1 MTSSLT
7 SGNLIR
13 LFGLDGI
20 IYFPDY
26 PENGLNGSTASFLS
40 SVGLPHDEIFTS
52 THLDL
57 DLDEPNPVTLGLLMD
72 LEGGEIPQTRRS
84 WPVLGSLR
92 TAVITIDTQSG
103 AVHSYPEGSNTSQVL
118 HRDIESF
125 VFCLAEF
132 RKLRDTK
139 TGDSDNETL
148 IQSFRTAVSALDPT
162 PLTDED
168 SDWNIMLDEIL
179 DGMW

>member
-1 MTSSLT
+1 MTSFLT

-13 LFGLDGI
+13 LFDLDGI

-26 PENGLNGSTASFLS
+26 PGNGLNAATASFLS
-40 SVGLPHDEIFTS
+40 SVGLPHDDFFTS

-57 DLDEPNPVTLGLLMD
+57 ALDESNPVALGLLMD

-92 TAVITIDTQSG
+92 TAVIAIDAQSG
-103 AVHSYPEGSNTSQVL
+103 AVHSYPEGENESQVL

-125 VFCLAEF
+125 VFRLAEF
-132 RKLRDTK
+132 RKLRDAK
-139 TGDSDNETL
+139 SEDSDNETL
-148 IQSFRTAVSALDPT
+148 VQSFRTAVSTPDPT
-162 PLTDED
+162 PFADED
-168 SDWNIMLDEIL
+168 SDWNLILDEIL
-179 DGMW
+179 DGVW